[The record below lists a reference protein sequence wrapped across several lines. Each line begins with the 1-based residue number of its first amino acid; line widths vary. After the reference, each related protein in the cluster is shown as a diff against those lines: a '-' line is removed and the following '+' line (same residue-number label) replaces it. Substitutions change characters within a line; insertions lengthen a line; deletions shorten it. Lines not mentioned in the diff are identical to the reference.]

1 MSDSYCQ
8 VNPVG
13 VAFIARTNKPASSTH
28 GSVFGLCLGRSRA
41 WLQWL
46 FFLVLLAGPAHA
58 VAHNALLFTI
68 NGLAGVRATVAVL
81 EDETGEAGLPEVSQ
95 RTDFQLLSEKQFKP
109 TSLNPFWLR
118 LDIEVPQALLG
129 QVAWMVVK
137 PANIYDL
144 RFYQGQAA
152 EQRSGIGQPFSGR
165 STLTR
170 ESTFAVDLAQPITR
184 VYLRVYGAVF
194 NPVLI
199 ELQSAEALQKH
210 QQTQEQLNAFFFGAM
225 FLMLLVNLVNWVWT
239 RELLYRSYA
248 GFLASVTAFF
258 LLANNYVSAYLLQ
271 EQAFLSL
278 LLLKFCASW
287 VVAGMVFFSLQILKV
302 DQHQPRLARAL
313 RGLGW
318 LLLIS
323 NLLVFYLP
331 WVPLLI
337 QFNVVSYLLM
347 GLMFLAISARQAWQ
361 LRSTHAT
368 LLFVTYLLF
377 TIFDKVQLL
386 SQLGLVPVSHWGL
399 DARKLAY
406 LILLLPMHALLV
418 AQLRQQRKEK
428 SASERLAAAARQE
441 AWSAQKQG
449 AELARFMALLSESY
463 KTVVHASNEP
473 QMLSKVC
480 ELIGQVGQFQRAWVH
495 LTTLVIHNRFTQ
507 VEHDVASMPLVYQSQ
522 VFGVLEV
529 RAASGRG
536 FSAAEVNLL
545 EEVARNLAFGLQN
558 LRVQDELAKHQMR
571 LEELVQERTQQIE
584 ILNDDLTRKKEE
596 ADEANRAKDDFIANL
611 SHELRTPL
619 NAVLGLTRLLEA
631 SPVNPRQRDYLEKIQ
646 LSGKLLQTL
655 IDDILDFSK
664 IRAQALKLDPVPFSL
679 GELLTNV
686 ASVLG
691 VGIGRKPIEPLLD
704 IAPDVP
710 DELIGDGLRLQQIL
724 LNFISNAVKFTQQGE
739 IALTVQRLPP
749 LGLADVDGVRLQFNV
764 RDTGIGM
771 SDETRKII
779 FNSFTQA
786 DASTSRIYG
795 GTGLGLAIS
804 EQLATLMGGH
814 LTVSSTPGQG
824 SEFSFTVTLKSEA
837 RAARP
842 LLPLHPLRL
851 LVAEDNAL
859 NQEVIEHILTQAG
872 AQVVLA
878 SHGQAAVA
886 ALQVNGARFD
896 AVLMDIQMPL
906 MDGYAAT
913 HQIREVLGLVDLP
926 IIAMT
931 AHARPQDREKSRL
944 AGMVGHLV
952 MPFHAQDLLDILVCP
967 AGQRVSSDFQV
978 Q

>member
-1 MSDSYCQ
+1 M
-8 VNPVG
+8 
-13 VAFIARTNKPASSTH
+13 IW
-28 GSVFGLCLGRSRA
+28 SVFGLFLGRSRA

-46 FFLVLLAGPAHA
+46 FFWVLLAGPAHA
-58 VAHNALLFTI
+58 VAFNALHFTT
-68 NGLAGVRATVAVL
+68 NGLAGVHATVAVV
-81 EDETGEAGLPEVSQ
+81 EDETGDAGLPEVSQ

-118 LDIEVPQALLG
+118 LEIEVPQTLLG

-170 ESTFAVDLAQPITR
+170 ESTFAVDLWQPITR
-184 VYLRVYGAVF
+184 VYLRVYGTVF

-199 ELQSAEALQKH
+199 ELQSAEVLQKH

-248 GFLASVTAFF
+248 GFLASVIAFF

-287 VVAGMVFFSLQILKV
+287 VVAGMVFFSLQILRV

-331 WVPLLI
+331 WVPPLI
-337 QFNVVSYLLM
+337 QFNVVSYVLM
-347 GLMFLAISARQAWQ
+347 GLVFLALSARQAWQ

-377 TIFDKVQLL
+377 TFFDKVQLL
-386 SQLGLVPVSHWGL
+386 SQLGLVPVSQWGL

-418 AQLRQQRKEK
+418 AQLRQQQREK
-428 SASERLAAAARQE
+428 SASELRASVARQE
-441 AWSAQKQG
+441 TLSAQKQG
-449 AELARFMALLSESY
+449 DELMRFMALLSESCN
-463 KTVVHASNEP
+463 TVVHASDEP

-480 ELIGQVGQFQRAWVH
+480 ELIGQIGHFQRACVH
-495 LTTLVIHNRFTQ
+495 LSPPGIRTGLTQ
-507 VEHDVASMPLVYQSQ
+507 VDHDVASMPLVYQAQ
-522 VFGVLEV
+522 VMGVLV
-529 RAASGRG
+529 VHAASGRG
-536 FSAAEVNLL
+536 FSMAEVTLL
-545 EEVARNLAFGLQN
+545 EEVARNLAFGLQT
-558 LRVQDELAKHQMR
+558 LRVQGELAKHQMR
-571 LEELVQERTQQIE
+571 LEELVQERTRQIE

-596 ADEANRAKDDFIANL
+596 ADVANRAKDDFIANL

-631 SPVNPRQRDYLEKIQ
+631 SPVNLRQRDYLEKIL

-664 IRAQALKLDPVPFSL
+664 IRAKELQLDPVPFSL

-691 VGIGRKPIEPLLD
+691 VGIGRKPIEPLLN

-749 LGLADVDGVRLQFNV
+749 LGLAEADGVRLQFSV

-771 SDETRKII
+771 TGDTRKII
-779 FNSFTQA
+779 FNGFTQA
-786 DASTSRIYG
+786 DASISRVYG

-814 LTVSSTPGQG
+814 ITVSSTPGQG
-824 SEFSFTVTLKSEA
+824 SEFSLMVTLMPGAPAK
-837 RAARP
+837 RP
-842 LLPLHPLRL
+842 LLPLHQLRL
-851 LVAEDNAL
+851 LVAEDNVL

-872 AQVVLA
+872 AQVVVVP
-878 SHGQAAVA
+878 HGLAAVA
-886 ALQVNGARFD
+886 ALQVSGDHYD
-896 AVLMDIQMPL
+896 AVLMDIQMPV

-913 HQIREVLGLVDLP
+913 QQIRVVLGLVDLP

-952 MPFHAQDLLDILVCP
+952 KPLHVEELKAILMRTAGARVFSVEGGDQTAMAQ
-967 AGQRVSSDFQV
+967 
-978 Q
+978 